1 MCGRLWSGLSFCRI
15 TIKCRGHGKEGKGGR
30 PERCRFP
37 GALIFWGR
45 SLVPKTM
52 PSVRIMAIFAKNRI
66 DYKKGRKA
74 IDPGYAKAIRHSK
87 AMEFFKMEE
96 KS

>member
-15 TIKCRGHGKEGKGGR
+15 TIKCRGR